1 MASIEFNL
9 LTKSVLEDGWLFPI
23 CVLSKDIHVEGLTE
37 NELKNRYTIID
48 GFHRYKNS
56 ERPELYKRTDGFVPC
71 VLPTGDDHI
80 ATTVR
85 MNRIKGTHT
94 VIGMAEIVGILLKEG
109 RTVEYIMKTYGMESE
124 EVFRLANRVGIPK
137 SDIITSGEWSKAWK
151 PE

>member
-1 MASIEFNL
+1 
-9 LTKSVLEDGWLFPI
+9 
-23 CVLSKDIHVEGLTE
+23 
-37 NELKNRYTIID
+37 
-48 GFHRYKNS
+48 
-56 ERPELYKRTDGFVPC
+56 
-71 VLPTGDDHI
+71 
-80 ATTVR
+80 